1 MTKVAAKKSAAVLG
15 DDLALNAHQ
24 VTGVRANREL
34 TIVWAVAKGSLTN
47 KAILVSSALVI
58 SAVMPWAVTPL
69 LILGSAF
76 LCFEGIEKIAHKFLH
91 RADGHGMGTQNGNDF
106 AAGTATTP
114 DQSTTDAGTVND
126 ASDAT
131 VNHIDEERRKI
142 RGAIRTDFVLSAE
155 IVVITLG
162 TVANQPIGKRFA
174 VLVAIA
180 MLMTVGVYGSV
191 AGIVKLDDLGLA
203 LSRRSSAVTQS
214 VGLMIL
220 SSAPWL
226 LRGLSVVGTA
236 AMFLVGGGI
245 LTHGINFLHHW
256 SAHLAEGFSQP
267 PHTILAKLFD
277 ALIGLALGALALGLV
292 TLGKRYF
299 RGRPRTG

>member
-1 MTKVAAKKSAAVLG
+1 M
-15 DDLALNAHQ
+15 
-24 VTGVRANREL
+24 
-34 TIVWAVAKGSLTN
+34 
-47 KAILVSSALVI
+47 
-58 SAVMPWAVTPL
+58 MPWAVTPL
-69 LILGSAF
+69 LILGGGY

-91 RADGHGMGTQNGNDF
+91 RADRPAMGTKNGNEF
-106 AAGTATTP
+106 GGGTATA
-114 DQSTTDAGTVND
+114 SEHRTTDADSVND
-126 ASDAT
+126 ASDVT
-131 VNHIDEERRKI
+131 VSQIDEERRKI

-162 TVANQPIGKRFA
+162 TVADQPFGKRFA

-180 MLMTVGVYGSV
+180 MLMTVGVYGLV
-191 AGIVKLDDLGLA
+191 AGIVKLDDLGSA

-245 LTHGINFLHHW
+245 LTHGVDFLHHW
-256 SAHLAEGFSQP
+256 SAHLTEGFSQP
-267 PHTILAKLFD
+267 LHTILAKLFD
-277 ALIGLALGALALGLV
+277 GLVGMVLGTLALGLV
-292 TLGKRYF
+292 TFGKRG
-299 RGRPRTG
+299 RG